1 MKISDFATRQ
11 RANEGEKMFLSLPDG
26 TRTKEYLIVRGVD
39 SDAYNRARSEASRR
53 MFSLKDDED
62 PSPVVEE
69 NRLSLM
75 TSLVVGWSLE
85 EEFSEAHLRE
95 LLKECPQ
102 IGDQINQFAA
112 NRVEFFRKKPE
123 KSSTTAGTR
132 KS

>member
-53 MFSLKDDED
+53 MFSLKGDED

-75 TSLVVGWSLE
+75 TSLIAGWSLE
-85 EEFSEAHLRE
+85 EEFSEATLRE